1 MHHMIQSCKHCNTV
15 FTITGE
21 DQAFYDK
28 VSPVFNEQKLSIPP
42 PELCPEC
49 RQKMRLRFQNERN
62 LYGRQCD
69 LCKKDIIAVYPR
81 DTVGP
86 VYCPECWWSDKWN
99 AFDYGLDIEWSK
111 NIASYWRKL
120 LSNVPKL
127 SLVSLNSENT
137 VYAHDAENNKNCYL
151 VFTTIN
157 SEDSLYLS
165 DSIKMRNCIDCFG
178 SANCELCYNV
188 ISGEDCYNCF
198 HCIHCYQISF
208 SYFCYDCQNCSNCF
222 GCFNIN
228 HKEYH
233 IFNKPYEKEVYEK
246 QIAIYKERMKTW
258 QGYEEVWDEVKEFWQ
273 TQPHKYAANVSL
285 NCTGDFLANS
295 KNCEES
301 FNVVYSLDCKYIYD
315 CVDMKDSQDC
325 NISGHAELIYNCQSC
340 SGFMNIC
347 CSFCA
352 HSSNL
357 YYCDH
362 CFNCTNCF
370 GCVGLTHQN
379 YCIYNKQ
386 YSQEEYEK
394 LIPRIIDQMK
404 SNWGEFFPSE
414 IAPISELDCVIN
426 DFFPAST
433 DKRIDT
439 IVKEAKVYPEVVD
452 NKMQCIA
459 CNKDFLIIKQ
469 EQVFYQ
475 THQLPFPP
483 LCPTCRHRRRIQQR
497 NPRILYSRKCN
508 KCGQPVTS
516 TFAESN
522 PVQIYCEKCYQEAR

>member
-1 MHHMIQSCKHCNTV
+1 MNKITIESLSLQYSDGTESLRDVSMGIHQNAVTV
-15 FTITGE
+15 LFGPAGGGKSTLLRCLNRLNDLTEVKASSGQILIDGE
-21 DQAFYDK
+21 NILDPK
-28 VSPVFNEQKLSIPP
+28 VDVIALRRKVGMVFARPVPLPMSIRENIIYGLELAGEKRKSKLDEAVERSLKLS
-42 PELCPEC
+42 
-49 RQKMRLRFQNERN
+49 
-62 LYGRQCD
+62 
-69 LCKKDIIAVYPR
+69 A
-81 DTVGP
+81 
-86 VYCPECWWSDKWN
+86 
-99 AFDYGLDIEWSK
+99 
-111 NIASYWRKL
+111 
-120 LSNVPKL
+120 
-127 SLVSLNSENT
+127 
-137 VYAHDAENNKNCYL
+137 
-151 VFTTIN
+151 
-157 SEDSLYLS
+157 
-165 DSIKMRNCIDCFG
+165 
-178 SANCELCYNV
+178 
-188 ISGEDCYNCF
+188 
-198 HCIHCYQISF
+198 
-208 SYFCYDCQNCSNCF
+208 
-222 GCFNIN
+222 
-228 HKEYH
+228 
-233 IFNKPYEKEVYEK
+233 
-246 QIAIYKERMKTW
+246 
-258 QGYEEVWDEVKEFWQ
+258 VWDEVKEFWQ